1 MYDETE
7 WPGYWYGEPIE
18 EQIETLDPYDRPDF
32 AARWPEEHDEDEP
45 ACDSITGLPLTPCA
59 VCGMDTV
66 PEGGMGFVCP
76 ICGWQAGAMVQDAW
90 EPSACNHGLSL
101 LEAQLNFRTFGW
113 SDPAM
118 LIEGE
123 ETNDAEF

>member
-1 MYDETE
+1 
-7 WPGYWYGEPIE
+7 
-18 EQIETLDPYDRPDF
+18 
-32 AARWPEEHDEDEP
+32 
-45 ACDSITGLPLTPCA
+45 
-59 VCGMDTV
+59 
-66 PEGGMGFVCP
+66 MGFVCP
-76 ICGWQAGAMVQDAW
+76 ICGWQADAMVQDAW
-90 EPSACNHGLSL
+90 EPSTCNHGLSL